1 MFTRLILLILLIP
14 GVSYGQSISE
24 FIHVDQFGYLPNST
38 KVAVISNP
46 QIGYNSSQAFAPSDQ
61 LEIVDISS
69 GQVVWTGTPQS
80 WKGGETHSQSGD
92 QGWWLDF
99 SDLTSI
105 GEYYIRDPQS
115 GVQSASFSLSE
126 EVYGSVLKAAGRMF
140 YYNRCNADKPESFA
154 GTWSDGMNFDKALQD
169 TECRFIYDP
178 TNASLEKELSGGWFD
193 AGDYNKYVTFTHST
207 LHNLLSA
214 YEENPQAF
222 GDDWNIPESGNGIPD
237 LLDEIKW
244 ELDWL
249 IKMTNEDGSVQI
261 KMGSQNFDENTAS
274 PPSANTD
281 QRFYGPICSSAS
293 TTVASIFAH
302 AAKVFSQF
310 SALNTYADQL
320 GQISRNCWEYSR
332 SFADNNSWET
342 ECDDGSIVAGDA
354 DVPGG
359 TQLAQFLTAAIY
371 LFEQDPSELYENY
384 IVNRVGELEQLQT
397 GFWGPYLT
405 EMNDAL
411 MLYSQLPEA
420 DPATATSISSSF
432 STTVQNDW
440 ENFFGFTEEDL
451 YRARIPDWSYH
462 WGSNQPKAS
471 YGLINALAI
480 RMGTMPEGQSSY
492 DQYIEGI
499 IHYFHGVNPQ
509 GLVYLS
515 NMYEFGAERSVN
527 EIYHTWFADGTP
539 YDHAL
544 TSPLGPAPGFLS
556 GGPNSSFTV
565 GSISPPAGQPL
576 QKSYLDFNT
585 SWPDNSW
592 EISEPA
598 IYYQAAYVRL
608 LANRVGVNEVLSS
621 GKGNIAS
628 TSTIRVYPN
637 PSRELLLIEAE
648 FPVESVHIF
657 TLEGKQVAREEE
669 EPTRIDISHLASGVY
684 LLRVNQGPTIKFLK
698 P

>member
-1 MFTRLILLILLIP
+1 MRISILLLCMLIAKMGP
-14 GVSYGQSISE
+14 AQNISN
-24 FIHVDQFGYLPNST
+24 FIHVDQFGYLPSSG
-38 KVAVISNP
+38 KVAVINNP
-46 QIGYNSSQAFAPSDQ
+46 QIGYNSASAYTPSDQ
-61 LEIVDISS
+61 LEVVNVLD
-69 GQVVWTGTPQS
+69 GQVVWTGTPQP
-80 WKGGETHSQSGD
+80 WKGGETHAQSGD

-99 SDLTSI
+99 SELTQM
-105 GEYYIRDPQS
+105 GEYTIRDPLS
-115 GVQSASFSLSE
+115 GEQSATFRVSTA
-126 EVYGSVLKAAGRMF
+126 VYEDILKAAGRMF
-140 YYNRCNADKPESFA
+140 FYNRCNASKPSNLA
-154 GTWSDGMNFDKALQD
+154 GIWSDEMNFDKALQD

-178 TNASLEKELSGGWFD
+178 ANASLERDMSGGWFD

-237 LLDEIKW
+237 LIDEIKW

-249 IKMTNEDGSVQI
+249 MKMVNEDGSVHI

-281 QRFYGPICSSAS
+281 QRFYGPTCSSAS
-293 TTVASIFAH
+293 TTTASVLAH
-302 AAKVFSQF
+302 ATKVFSAF
-310 SALNTYADQL
+310 SALSSYADQL
-320 GQISRNCWEYSR
+320 GQMARTCWEYSR
-332 SFADNNSWET
+332 TFADNNSWET
-342 ECDDGSIVAGDA
+342 ACDDGSIVAGDA
-354 DVPGG
+354 DQPEG
-359 TQLAQFLTAAIY
+359 TQLGQFLTAAIY
-371 LFEQDPSELYENY
+371 LFEQEPSDSYGNY
-384 IVNRVGELEQLQT
+384 IKNRLGELEQLQT

-411 MLYSQLPEA
+411 MLYSRLPEA
-420 DPATATSISSSF
+420 DPATAETISSSF
-432 STTVQNDW
+432 SATVQNDW

-480 RMGTMPEGQSSY
+480 RMGVMPEGQLSY
-492 DQYIEGI
+492 EQYMDGI

-527 EIYHTWFADGTP
+527 EIYHTWFADGTG

-544 TSPLGPAPGFLS
+544 NSLLGPAPGFLS
-556 GGPNSSFTV
+556 GGPNPSFTV
-565 GSISPPAGQPL
+565 GSISPPSGQPL

-585 SWPDNSW
+585 SWPENSW

-608 LANRVGVNEVLSS
+608 LANRVKANEVLSS
-621 GKGNIAS
+621 GTGNLS
-628 TSTIRVYPN
+628 GRSPIRIYPN
-637 PSRELLLIEAE
+637 PSQQVIGIESDTPIISLQVFSLA
-648 FPVESVHIF
+648 
-657 TLEGKQVAREEE
+657 GKQVETKLTDTAQL
-669 EPTRIDISHLASGVY
+669 DISSLASGVY
-684 LLRVNQGPTIKFLK
+684 LLKVNGSQTIKFVK